1 MNIVA
6 TEMITLG
13 DISWDMILG
22 GFALFLFGIKFM
34 GDGLKNVA
42 GHKLREYIVKYTSN
56 PLMAVLVGI
65 VVTIVVQSSSAA
77 TAITIGLVRAGLMKL
92 EQAAGVVVGANIG
105 TTMTAFLIGLKVE
118 QFALFFVFAGGV
130 VISFA
135 KRKKSRTVGEI
146 VMGFGLL
153 FYGLRIMGDSL
164 SMLKDMPEFIAF
176 A

>member
-42 GHKLREYIVKYTSN
+42 GHKLREYIDKYTSN

-92 EQAAGVVVGANIG
+92 EQAAGAVSYTHLRAHETGRNLVCRLLLEKKKTKQIN
-105 TTMTAFLIGLKVE
+105 KKK
-118 QFALFFVFAGGV
+118 
-130 VISFA
+130 
-135 KRKKSRTVGEI
+135 KRIKTK
-146 VMGFGLL
+146 
-153 FYGLRIMGDSL
+153 
-164 SMLKDMPEFIAF
+164 
-176 A
+176 